1 MTTANSE
8 PNTMDIDV
16 KLVQAYEDIRVKET
30 DLITKMLDILPRID
44 NLETDQLSQ
53 VRDAMFHADHP
64 YLMVFVGTFSS
75 GKSSLINALLGTKD
89 LQKIGSV
96 PTTDRISII
105 RWGEEPEN
113 ANAVGDVETVFYPS
127 PLLRKISL
135 VDTPGLESVFQ
146 SHEEITTRFLHRS
159 DIVVFVML
167 ATQAMTQ
174 SNLDTLQKFKAYGKK
189 VIIAINQVDLLSEED
204 REKVR
209 QYVADQSKNKLGFEP
224 TIWLVSAKQAQM
236 AREGGGLD
244 EALWQSSGLPQ
255 IETYIEK
262 QLKDADRL
270 RQKLQTPLQ
279 IVQNVHRDALN
290 VALENQSTVDR
301 YRNITD
307 NIDAQLDAQKR
318 ALDKKVRE
326 MNTQVEAQFQQ
337 VTERSQLAIR
347 DVFQF
352 TRSLRLLFVGL
363 TELIGL
369 ARLFRRNDRPSPIK
383 TAFNTHKVFEP
394 IDELPALVDKLAP
407 RLEGQDIEDLDALSK
422 YGQKEIEKL
431 KPSMREKLIGSIQ
444 APLTYDRKALLDVR
458 KNLEEIE
465 DEARKLETKRLDD
478 ARRSTL
484 IYFAIWEIILL
495 ILSLAVINTWGALDS
510 EAPLSLIALVVL
522 LSGMLIGF
530 LAMPLRGRA
539 LHTDYTNRILK
550 HQQEYTRL
558 LTEASDKQI
567 EYSMKLRRDSIAPLT
582 RLVESQITLQSNHIQ
597 TLRSAEKDI
606 RDIESDVNALGKRRL
621 LGFTL

>member
-1 MTTANSE
+1 VTTANSE